1 MSGYS
6 GSVSMTGTAS
16 AGGAEFNVQLSLT
29 LSVSS
34 LTDNSGQ
41 LTGNET
47 VSGNFIS
54 TSTEGGSD
62 SGDTS
67 LVNNPLS
74 ITGPYPDGPFT
85 YLEHFPAALNQG
97 DSQLPLPGR
106 IWRN

>member
-6 GSVSMTGTAS
+6 GSVSVTGTAS

-29 LSVSS
+29 LSVST

-47 VSGNFIS
+47 VSGTFIS

-67 LVNNPLS
+67 G
-74 ITGPYPDGPFT
+74 ITRVQT
-85 YLEHFPAALNQG
+85 H
-97 DSQLPLPGR
+97 
-106 IWRN
+106 